1 LADQTSYL
9 QSIRQRQR
17 RTFQALAN
25 LRRKLE
31 RMARD
36 WERKDDHERRQRA
49 EAIGRLIEAERAV
62 VDAENELR
70 QLQLQVIAMFLPT
83 PNLLS

>member
-1 LADQTSYL
+1 
-9 QSIRQRQR
+9 
-17 RTFQALAN
+17 
-25 LRRKLE
+25 
-31 RMARD
+31 MARD

-70 QLQLQVIAMFLPT
+70 QLQLQVIAMFLPQLPT
-83 PNLLS
+83 PAERGREKPQHATQATDTHR